1 VASTHSRGM
10 LGDRAIVRLI
20 SLVPIFALLG
30 ACATGKGVET
40 GVRHSGGGRLHM
52 RPARLAVLIP
62 STGDPM
68 LLNAY
73 ARLDAQTDFLFQEGL
88 GSHVVERSELR
99 AVRHEQRWQYSEPAA
114 EEATARLGQLLGAD
128 ALILYHIKI
137 PELRERLFAE
147 EGAPFSPVTI
157 FAKVVRVE
165 TGEDVW
171 SHVVTV
177 EARRGDQWSGGGLG
191 FDPAV
196 WQALDRGVDEMLMAV
211 GEAVICEQ
219 LSCEGE
225 ERSPR

>member
-1 VASTHSRGM
+1 VASTRSKRMSGY
-10 LGDRAIVRLI
+10 RAIVRLI
-20 SLVPIFALLG
+20 SLVPLFALLG
-30 ACATGKGVET
+30 ACAAGKGIDT
-40 GVRHSGGGRLHM
+40 GIRHSGGGRLHI
-52 RPARLAVLIP
+52 RPTRVAVLIP

-68 LLNAY
+68 LVNAY
-73 ARLDAQTDFLFQEGL
+73 ARLDAQTDLLFQEGL
-88 GSHVVERSELR
+88 GSHVVERSELP

-128 ALILYHIKI
+128 ALILYQIKI

-147 EGAPFSPVTI
+147 EGAPLSPITI

-177 EARRGDQWSGGGLG
+177 EARQGIQLSGGGLG

-196 WQALDRGVDEMLMAV
+196 WQALDRGVEAMLMAV
-211 GEAVICEQ
+211 AEAVTCEQ
-219 LSCEGE
+219 ASCEGE
-225 ERSPR
+225 ERRPH